1 MDNFIFSINATLP
14 IFLTMILGLFFRKI
28 GVFDDAFTNKMNSFV
43 FKFALPALLFEDL
56 WEENFYQA
64 WDGGFVLFCFCATLG
79 CILVSTLLSSFLK
92 DKSDRGEF
100 IQASYRS
107 SAAILGIAFIVNIY
121 GQSGMAPLMIIGTVP
136 LYNICAVAA
145 LTLTAPATQATSTS
159 QTASTK
165 SGVSN
170 SASANATSA
179 VPSTKVRLIRTAKGV
194 ITNPIILGIAAGF
207 AWSLL
212 KLPHPVILQKTVHN
226 LGVLA
231 TPLGL
236 MAMGASFDMKKA
248 FYKMKPAFVCT
259 FLKLLGYS
267 GVLMPVAIALGYR
280 NEALVAILVMLGS
293 ATTVSS
299 YTMAKSMGH
308 EGTLS
313 SSVVMLTTLLSAF
326 TLTGWLFVLKTF
338 ALI

>member
-1 MDNFIFSINATLP
+1 
-14 IFLTMILGLFFRKI
+14 
-28 GVFDDAFTNKMNSFV
+28 
-43 FKFALPALLFEDL
+43 
-56 WEENFYQA
+56 
-64 WDGGFVLFCFCATLG
+64 
-79 CILVSTLLSSFLK
+79 
-92 DKSDRGEF
+92 
-100 IQASYRS
+100 
-107 SAAILGIAFIVNIY
+107 
-121 GQSGMAPLMIIGTVP
+121 MAPLMIIGTVP

-145 LTLTAPATQATSTS
+145 LTLTSPALSSAKSDPASETSASKSTS
-159 QTASTK
+159 
-165 SGVSN
+165 VSN
-170 SASANATSA
+170 SD
-179 VPSTKVRLIRTAKGV
+179 RLFRTVKGI

-212 KLPHPVILQKTVHN
+212 KLPHPTILQKTVHN

-236 MAMGASFDMKKA
+236 MAMGASFDIKKA
-248 FYKMKPAFVCT
+248 FYKLKPSIACA
-259 FLKLLGYS
+259 FLKLIGYS

-313 SSVVMLTTLLSAF
+313 ASVVMLTTLLSAF
-326 TLTGWLFVLKTF
+326 SLTAWLFILKTMSF
-338 ALI
+338 I

>member
-79 CILVSTLLSSFLK
+79 CILVSTGLSSFLK

-145 LTLTAPATQATSTS
+145 LTLTAPIQL
-159 QTASTK
+159 
-165 SGVSN
+165 GVSN
-170 SASANATSA
+170 NSNTAATASASSAN
-179 VPSTKVRLIRTAKGV
+179 TKDTKTRLLRTAKGV

-207 AWSLL
+207 AWSLS

-248 FYKMKPAFVCT
+248 FYKMKPSFVCT

-338 ALI
+338 YLI

>member
-14 IFLTMILGLFFRKI
+14 IFLTMILGLVFRKT
-28 GVFDDAFTNKMNSFV
+28 GVFDDAFTNRMNSFV

-79 CILVSTLLSSFLK
+79 CILVSTALSSLLK

-145 LTLTAPATQATSTS
+145 LTLTSPTNKTNSISTRD
-159 QTASTK
+159 
-165 SGVSN
+165 
-170 SASANATSA
+170 
-179 VPSTKVRLIRTAKGV
+179 RLLRTAKGI

-212 KLPHPVILQKTVHN
+212 KLPHPTILQKTVHN

-236 MAMGASFDMKKA
+236 MAMGASFDIKKA
-248 FYKMKPAFVCT
+248 SYKVKPAIACT

-313 SSVVMLTTLLSAF
+313 ASVVMLTTLLSAF
-326 TLTGWLFVLKTF
+326 SLTGWLFLLKTLS
-338 ALI
+338 LI

>member
-14 IFLTMILGLFFRKI
+14 IFLTMVLGLVFRKI

-79 CILVSTLLSSFLK
+79 CIIVSTALSSFLK

-100 IQASYRS
+100 IQGSYRS

-145 LTLTAPATQATSTS
+145 LTLTSPALSSA
-159 QTASTK
+159 K
-165 SGVSN
+165 SD
-170 SASANATSA
+170 
-179 VPSTKVRLIRTAKGV
+179 RFFRTVKGI

-212 KLPHPVILQKTVHN
+212 KLPHPTILQKTVHN

-236 MAMGASFDMKKA
+236 MAMGASFDIKKA
-248 FYKMKPAFVCT
+248 FYKLKPSIACA
-259 FLKLLGYS
+259 FLKLIGYS
-267 GVLMPVAIALGYR
+267 GILMPVAIALGYR

-313 SSVVMLTTLLSAF
+313 ASVVMLTTLLSAF
-326 TLTGWLFVLKTF
+326 SLTAWLFILKTMSF
-338 ALI
+338 I

>member
-1 MDNFIFSINATLP
+1 MDNFIFSINATL
-14 IFLTMILGLFFRKI
+14 LTMVLGLVFRKI
-28 GVFDDAFTNKMNSFV
+28 GVFDDAFTNRMNSFV

-79 CILVSTLLSSFLK
+79 CIIVSTALSSFLK

-100 IQASYRS
+100 IQGSYRS

-145 LTLTAPATQATSTS
+145 LTLTSPALSSAKSDPASETSASKSTS
-159 QTASTK
+159 
-165 SGVSN
+165 VSN
-170 SASANATSA
+170 SD
-179 VPSTKVRLIRTAKGV
+179 RLFRTVKGI

-212 KLPHPVILQKTVHN
+212 KLPHPTILQKTVHN

-236 MAMGASFDMKKA
+236 MAMGASFDIKKA
-248 FYKMKPAFVCT
+248 FYKLKPQ
-259 FLKLLGYS
+259 
-267 GVLMPVAIALGYR
+267 
-280 NEALVAILVMLGS
+280 
-293 ATTVSS
+293 
-299 YTMAKSMGH
+299 
-308 EGTLS
+308 
-313 SSVVMLTTLLSAF
+313 
-326 TLTGWLFVLKTF
+326 
-338 ALI
+338 

>member
-79 CILVSTLLSSFLK
+79 CILVSTGLSSFLK

-145 LTLTAPATQATSTS
+145 LTLTAPAAQAASAKS
-159 QTASTK
+159 GVANSSNTAST
-165 SGVSN
+165 GA
-170 SASANATSA
+170 ASSD
-179 VPSTKVRLIRTAKGV
+179 TKTRLIRTAKGV

-313 SSVVMLTTLLSAF
+313 ASVVMLTTLLSAF
-326 TLTGWLFVLKTF
+326 TLTGWLFLLKTLG
-338 ALI
+338 LI

>member
-14 IFLTMILGLFFRKI
+14 IFLTMVLGLVFRKI
-28 GVFDDAFTNKMNSFV
+28 GVFDDAFTNRMNSFV

-79 CILVSTLLSSFLK
+79 CIIVSTVLSSFLK

-100 IQASYRS
+100 IQGSYRS

-145 LTLTAPATQATSTS
+145 LTLTSPALSSAKSNSCSETSASKSTS
-159 QTASTK
+159 
-165 SGVSN
+165 VSN
-170 SASANATSA
+170 SD
-179 VPSTKVRLIRTAKGV
+179 RLFRTVKGI
-194 ITNPIILGIAAGF
+194 ITNPIILGIAVGF

-212 KLPHPVILQKTVHN
+212 KLPHPTILQKTVHN

-236 MAMGASFDMKKA
+236 MAMGASFDIKKA
-248 FYKMKPAFVCT
+248 FYKLKPSIACA
-259 FLKLLGYS
+259 FLKLIGYS

-299 YTMAKSMGH
+299 YTRLKAW
-308 EGTLS
+308 GTK
-313 SSVVMLTTLLSAF
+313 VH
-326 TLTGWLFVLKTF
+326 
-338 ALI
+338 